1 MGGPRV
7 LRSTNGG
14 ELIELSLVM
23 AVATVLVIR
32 LVLQLSGYPQLGGN
46 GLHIGHVLY
55 GGLIMFLSLLLLF
68 TVMNPAA
75 PWLAAFAGGVGFGF
89 FIDEVGKFISSD
101 VDYFFE
107 PAVAVIYVVF
117 MVLFIGLARVRRWES
132 AMTPSDALANAL
144 SLLRADASGGMD
156 AETRDRVGALL
167 DRTDPSN
174 PLAAVL
180 RDSVEQP
187 ARGRPPAPLALRRR
201 ARAPGRRVP
210 ARRARRHFETVVVI
224 VAVAYFLTKLPLTI
238 RVQVNDTGLDRDAD
252 NADFAHLAAA
262 AGRDRQLGLRR
273 HRAVAAEA
281 LAPPGLPLVPAGRA
295 DLDPGVRG
303 LRLLLRPVR
312 RPLEPGGRPAPV
324 RRAQLHDRPGAGRGG
339 RRRPGRAAGR
349 GDAGGLGSTRC
360 REDAGSASARRGPRA
375 GQARARGRRCGR
387 GGTPGRC

>member
-101 VDYFFE
+101 VNYFFE

-132 AMTPSDALANAL
+132 AMTPADALANAL

-167 DRTDPSN
+167 DHTDPSN

-180 RDSVEQP
+180 RDSVDTLP
-187 ARGRPPAPLALRRR
+187 VAAPRRPSPYAVVRTRLAD
-201 ARAPGRRVP
+201 AYRRVV
-210 ARRARRHFETVVVI
+210 RRRHFETVVVV

-238 RVQVNDTGLDRDAD
+238 RVQVDE
-252 NADFAHLAAA
+252 
-262 AGRDRQLGLRR
+262 
-273 HRAVAAEA
+273 AV
-281 LAPPGLPLVPAGRA
+281 AGRA
-295 DLDPGVRG
+295 
-303 LRLLLRPVR
+303 
-312 RPLEPGGRPAPV
+312 
-324 RRAQLHDRPGAGRGG
+324 
-339 RRRPGRAAGR
+339 
-349 GDAGGLGSTRC
+349 
-360 REDAGSASARRGPRA
+360 GPRT
-375 GQARARGRRCGR
+375 RATGAEL
-387 GGTPGRC
+387 GTS